1 MKSIVNLVLG
11 GQRDIDDVNDVLQ
24 VIKDRRDFANI
35 FVRADNTIAGIFRL
49 QVNYD
54 LNVKEAIKAGKY
66 DWENDDINDKNF
78 LSKRSGSALI
88 DIRLVHFNKDMS
100 FEDVLKELNKMGLR
114 PAKLPELLALGA
126 ECPAEQRKYPV
137 VALGSVW
144 QDSLGDRSVPC
155 LDRPGSERG
164 LGLCCFEGDW
174 GASFR
179 FAAVCK

>member
-1 MKSIVNLVLG
+1 MKFIVNLVLG

-54 LNVKEAIKAGKY
+54 LSVREAIMAGNY
-66 DWENDDINDKNF
+66 DWKNGDINGKNF
-78 LSKRSGSALI
+78 SSKRSSSALI

-144 QDSLGDRSVPC
+144 QDWFGGRSVAYLLGD
-155 LDRPGSERG
+155 DGERG
-164 LGLCCFEGDW
+164 LGLGCFDGGW
-174 GASFR
+174 GGGCR

>member
-1 MKSIVNLVLG
+1 MKFIVNLVLG

-114 PAKLPELLALGA
+114 PVELPELLALGA

-144 QDSLGDRSVPC
+144 RSWDGNRYVAY
-155 LDRPGSERG
+155 LYGHGGKRG
-164 LGLCCFEGDW
+164 LGLDDSGDGW
-174 GASFR
+174 DGHCR